1 MIFSYFW
8 CKYTTIIPNYSL
20 FTKFNCIFAE
30 DFMITLMTK
39 INPALPLER
48 ELAKQIYQ
56 ALQGPV
62 VESILKTANDSSSD
76 DYWRSRME
84 GHCMKV
90 ERDILPQFYALCQ
103 EVKEKLD
110 FKEPVDF
117 YVTGDSS
124 LNAFSVAAE
133 EDGQPHI
140 VNVNSAMFDLMSE
153 DELRFV
159 VGHELG
165 HIINKDTSLKRLIYF
180 VFPPGTVN
188 PPITLQFKIRLHDQ
202 LAELV
207 ADRYGFMANSNLN
220 ACVTA
225 FFKMASG
232 LDFGK
237 MNVSIEALLA
247 DNQKRLDF
255 FLNGKGMSR
264 YDHPVNPIRVQAIN
278 LFATA
283 ENDEALEKG
292 MDELISIL
300 LKVGNGPLDEDL
312 SVFIASAGLIVA
324 NADNQITEKEVEH
337 IIQNL
342 AGLQIFPKRFL
353 DMVAE
358 ADVTKLF
365 NESVNQILEKDP
377 GMRDAILKYMI
388 GLVLS
393 DKDIS
398 DDEIGLIY
406 AFGKNI
412 GFSEKEISV
421 KFAEMIQLNYVP
433 SLESIC

>member
-1 MIFSYFW
+1 MYTGFW
-8 CKYTTIIPNYSL
+8 LFLQNETIRYPKTLSVMNNM
-20 FTKFNCIFAE
+20 TKF
-30 DFMITLMTK
+30 DPT
-39 INPALPLER
+39 LPLER
-48 ELAKQIYQ
+48 ELAKQIYR
-56 ALQGPV
+56 ALQGSV
-62 VESILKTANDSSSD
+62 VETILRTANDGSGD
-76 DYWRSRME
+76 EYWRSRME

-90 ERDILPQFYALCQ
+90 EKDILPKFHALCQ
-103 EVKEKLD
+103 EVKEKLN
-110 FKEPVDF
+110 FKESVDF
-117 YVTGDSS
+117 YVTGDST
-124 LNAFSVAAE
+124 LNAFSVASE
-133 EDGQPHI
+133 EEGQPHI

-180 VFPPGTVN
+180 VFPPGAAT

-207 ADRYGFMANSNLN
+207 ADRYGYMANSNLN

-255 FLNGKGMSR
+255 FLNGKGLSR

-283 ENDEALEKG
+283 ENEDGLQKG

-324 NADNQITEKEVEH
+324 NADKKITEKEVEH

-358 ADVTKLF
+358 TDVSKLF
-365 NESVNQILEKDP
+365 NESVNRILNKDP
-377 GMRDAILKYMI
+377 GMRDAILSYMI
-388 GLVLS
+388 GLVMS

-406 AFGKNI
+406 SFGKNI

-421 KFAEMIQLNYVP
+421 KFAEMIQRNYVP

>member
-1 MIFSYFW
+1 MSQ
-8 CKYTTIIPNYSL
+8 
-20 FTKFNCIFAE
+20 FNPSI
-30 DFMITLMTK
+30 
-39 INPALPLER
+39 PLER

-62 VESILKTANDSSSD
+62 VEAILKSASDNSSD
-76 DYWRSRME
+76 EYWRSRME

-90 ERDILPQFYALCQ
+90 DKEILPDFYALCQ
-103 EVKEKLD
+103 EVKKTLQFD
-110 FKEPVDF
+110 EPVDF

-133 EDGQPHI
+133 EEGQPHI
-140 VNVNSAMFDLMSE
+140 VNVNSSMFSLMSD

-165 HIINKDTSLKRLIYF
+165 HIINKDTALTRLIYF
-180 VFPPGTVN
+180 VFPPQNSTA
-188 PPITLQFKIRLHDQ
+188 PITLQYKIRLHDQ

-207 ADRYGFMANSNLN
+207 ADRYGYLACKQLN

-232 LDFGK
+232 LDLGK
-237 MNVSIEALLA
+237 MNVSMDALLA
-247 DNQKRLDF
+247 DNRKRLDF
-255 FLNGKGMSR
+255 FLNGKGKSR

-278 LFATA
+278 LFASATN
-283 ENDEALEKG
+283 EQELDKG
-292 MDELISIL
+292 MEELISIL
-300 LKVGNGPLDEDL
+300 LKVGNGSTDEQL
-312 SVFIASAGLIVA
+312 AVFIASAGLIVA
-324 NADNQITEKEVEH
+324 NCDDNITTEEIDH

-342 AGLQIFPKRFL
+342 ASLQIFPKRFL
-353 DMVAE
+353 EEVSQS
-358 ADVTKLF
+358 DVPDLF
-365 NESVNQILEKDP
+365 QKSVQALLEDNP
-377 GMRDAILKYMI
+377 GTRDGLLAYMM

-398 DDEIGLIY
+398 TQEIELIY
-406 AFGKNI
+406 GFGSNL
-412 GFSEKEISV
+412 GFSEKEISL
-421 KFAEMIQLNYVP
+421 KFAEMIQRNYVP

>member
-1 MIFSYFW
+1 MS
-8 CKYTTIIPNYSL
+8 KL
-20 FTKFNCIFAE
+20 
-30 DFMITLMTK
+30 
-39 INPALPLER
+39 NPLLPLER
-48 ELAKQIYQ
+48 ELGKQIYQ

-62 VESILKTANDSSSD
+62 VETILKTAKDDSGD

-90 ERDILPQFYALCQ
+90 EKDILPNFYKLCQ
-103 EVKEKLD
+103 KVKARLN
-110 FKEPVDF
+110 FNEPVDF

-133 EDGQPHI
+133 DEGKPHI
-140 VNVNSAMFDLMSE
+140 VNVNSSMFDLMS
-153 DELRFV
+153 DAELRFV

-165 HIINKDTSLKRLIYF
+165 HIINKDSSLKRLLYF
-180 VFPPGTVN
+180 VFPPETTT
-188 PPITLQFKIRLHDQ
+188 PPITLQYKIRLHDQ

-207 ADRYGFMANSNLN
+207 ADRYGYLANGDLN

-232 LDFGK
+232 LNLGK
-237 MNVSIEALLA
+237 MDVSIDALLA
-247 DNQKRLDF
+247 DNRKRLDY
-255 FLNGKGMSR
+255 FLKGKGLSR

-283 ENDEALEKG
+283 KNDEVLEEG
-292 MDELISIL
+292 MEELISIL

-324 NADNQITEKEVEH
+324 NADNNIDDKEIEH

-342 AGLQIFPKRFL
+342 ANLQIFPKRFL
-353 DMVAE
+353 DAVAQ
-358 ADVTKLF
+358 ADIPKLF
-365 NESVNQILEKDP
+365 NTSVQNILSQNP
-377 GMRDAILKYMI
+377 GMRDGILSYMI

-393 DKDIS
+393 DKEIAM
-398 DDEIGLIY
+398 DEIGFIY
-406 AFGKNI
+406 AFGNNI
-412 GFSEKEISV
+412 GFSDKEISV
-421 KFAEMIQLNYVP
+421 KFAEMIQRNYIP

>member
-1 MIFSYFW
+1 MNTF
-8 CKYTTIIPNYSL
+8 
-20 FTKFNCIFAE
+20 
-30 DFMITLMTK
+30 
-39 INPALPLER
+39 NPAIPLER
-48 ELAKQIYQ
+48 ELAKQIYG

-62 VESILKTANDSSSD
+62 VEAILETASDSSSD

-90 ERDILPQFYALCQ
+90 EKAILPKFYALCE

-117 YVTGDSS
+117 YVTGDST
-124 LNAFSVAAE
+124 LNTFSVASME
-133 EDGQPHI
+133 EGQPHI

-180 VFPPGTVN
+180 VFPPGVAN

-283 ENDEALEKG
+283 ENEDTLEKG
-292 MDELISIL
+292 MEELISIL
-300 LKVGNGPLDEDL
+300 LRVGNDPLDEDL

-324 NADNQITEKEVEH
+324 NADQKITEKEVEH

-358 ADVTKLF
+358 EDVTKLF
-365 NESVNQILEKDP
+365 NESVSNILDKNP
-377 GMRDAILKYMI
+377 GMRDGLLSYMI
-388 GLVLS
+388 GLVMS
-393 DKDIS
+393 DKEIS
-398 DDEIGLIY
+398 EDEIKLIY

-421 KFAEMIQLNYVP
+421 KFAEMIQRNYVP

>member
-1 MIFSYFW
+1 MS
-8 CKYTTIIPNYSL
+8 KL
-20 FTKFNCIFAE
+20 
-30 DFMITLMTK
+30 
-39 INPALPLER
+39 NPLLPLER
-48 ELAKQIYQ
+48 ELGKQIYQ

-62 VESILKTANDSSSD
+62 VETILKTAKDDSGD

-90 ERDILPQFYALCQ
+90 EKDILPNFYKLCQ
-103 EVKEKLD
+103 EVKARLN
-110 FKEPVDF
+110 FNEPVDF

-133 EDGQPHI
+133 DEGKPHI
-140 VNVNSAMFDLMSE
+140 VNVNSSMFDLMS
-153 DELRFV
+153 DAELRFV

-165 HIINKDTSLKRLIYF
+165 HIINKDSSLKRLLYF
-180 VFPPGTVN
+180 VFPPETTT
-188 PPITLQFKIRLHDQ
+188 PPITLQYKIRLHDQ

-207 ADRYGFMANSNLN
+207 ADRYGYLANGDLN

-232 LDFGK
+232 LNLGK
-237 MNVSIEALLA
+237 MDVSIDALLA
-247 DNQKRLDF
+247 DNRKRLDY
-255 FLNGKGMSR
+255 FLKGKGLSR

-283 ENDEALEKG
+283 KNDEVLEEG
-292 MDELISIL
+292 MEELISIL

-324 NADNQITEKEVEH
+324 NADNNIDDKEIEH

-342 AGLQIFPKRFL
+342 ANLQIFPKRFL
-353 DMVAE
+353 DAVAQ
-358 ADVTKLF
+358 ADIPKLF
-365 NESVNQILEKDP
+365 NTSVQNILSQNP
-377 GMRDAILKYMI
+377 GMRDGILSYMI

-393 DKDIS
+393 DKEIAM
-398 DDEIGLIY
+398 DEIGFIY
-406 AFGKNI
+406 AFGNNI
-412 GFSEKEISV
+412 GFSDKEISV
-421 KFAEMIQLNYVP
+421 KFAEMIQRNYIP